1 MGKQIFYEESGQFKV
16 AEIVQE
22 NDATFLVNTQ
32 HGKRAKIKAS
42 HVFLVFDGD
51 AAQFLQQ
58 AAEAAAGIDISL
70 LWEAVG
76 NENEFT
82 AASAASEYF
91 GDSSGNIE
99 LAATLMALYAA
110 PMYFYKKNKGVFK
123 AAPAETLQQALA
135 AIERRKQQEEQING
149 WIQEL
154 LAGRLPDEIA
164 AEAKM
169 ILHAPDKQSLK
180 YKAVVKAAD
189 QKKTSL
195 FALLQSVG
203 AVPPLPEYFLDG
215 FLLTQ
220 FPKGTDCG
228 HYPVPVMR
236 NLPDADTAVR
246 AFSIDDIETS
256 EVDDAFSVRD
266 LPNGNKL
273 VGIHIAAPALA
284 IDAESLLEK
293 LIFERLSTV
302 YYPGSKITMLP
313 DNWIAAFSLDE
324 GAARPAVSLYAEINP
339 QFEVIRYE
347 SRIESVYIDCNLR
360 IENIEQA
367 FQPLQPRGDTEAFA
381 HQHEMNWLY
390 DFAVARMQARGKYDP
405 ERLPQY
411 DYGIKLGTDNTVHI
425 SVRERGAP
433 IDTLVSELM
442 IFANSTWAQMLDEAE
457 MAGLFRV
464 QPTGRVRMSTQSEP
478 HIGLG
483 LKHYAWFTSPL
494 RRATDYINQKQL
506 ISLLDP
512 DAEPRFEPQDAML
525 FAVLRD
531 FESAYAAYN
540 DFQRHMEAYWSL
552 IYIQQEQ
559 LQELTAQLIR
569 DDLVRIEGLPLV
581 SRVNGVP
588 VDAMPKCRMKVS
600 ITGIDPIQVS
610 VGLNYINVLLPADNV
625 SQISG

>member
-1 MGKQIFYEESGQFKV
+1 MGKHIFYEESGQFKV
-16 AEIVQE
+16 AEVVQK

-42 HVFLVFDGD
+42 HVFLAFDSD

-58 AAEAAAGIDISL
+58 AADAAAGIDISL

-76 NENEFT
+76 SEAEFT
-82 AASAASEYF
+82 AASAATEYF
-91 GDSSGNIE
+91 GSNSGNVE

-135 AIERRKQQEEQING
+135 AIERRKQQEAQMNS

-154 LAGRLPDEIA
+154 LAGSLPAAIA
-164 AEAKM
+164 ADAKM
-169 ILHAPDKQSLK
+169 ILHAPDKQSQS
-180 YKAVVKAAD
+180 YKAVIKAAE
-189 QKKTSL
+189 QKKTSR

-220 FPKGTDCG
+220 FPKGVDCG
-228 HYPVPVMR
+228 DYAVPIIH
-236 NLPDADTAVR
+236 NLPAADTAVQ

-284 IDAESLLEK
+284 ITAESPLEK
-293 LIFERLSTV
+293 LIFERQSTV
-302 YYPGSKITMLP
+302 YYPGGKITMLP

-324 GAARPAVSLYAEINP
+324 GAARPAVSLYAEVNP
-339 QFEVIRYE
+339 QFEIVHCE

-367 FQPLQPRGDTEAFA
+367 FQPQQARGDTEVFA

-390 DFAVARMQARGKYDP
+390 DFAIARMQARGKYDP

-411 DYGIKLGTDNTVHI
+411 DYGIKLETENKVRI

-442 IFANSTWAQMLDEAE
+442 IFANSTWAQMLDEAG

-506 ISLLDP
+506 ISLLDQ
-512 DAEPRFEPQDAML
+512 DAPSRFEPQDAML

-531 FESAYAAYN
+531 FESAYTAYN

-581 SRVNGVP
+581 SRVTGVP
-588 VDAMPKCRMKVS
+588 IDAMPKCQMKVA
-600 ITGIDPIQVS
+600 ITGIDLEQVN
-610 VGLNYINVLLPADNV
+610 VGLNYVNVLVPVA
-625 SQISG
+625 GG

>member
-16 AEIVQE
+16 AEVVQE
-22 NDATFLVNTQ
+22 NDATFLVNTA

-51 AAQFLQQ
+51 ASQFLQQ
-58 AAEAAAGIDISL
+58 AADAAAGIDISL

-76 NENEFT
+76 SEAEFT
-82 AASAASEYF
+82 AASAATEYF
-91 GDSSGNIE
+91 GGNSGNVE

-110 PMYFYKKNKGVFK
+110 PIYFYKKNKGVFK
-123 AAPAETLQQALA
+123 AAPEEALQLALA
-135 AIERRKQQEEQING
+135 AIERRKQQEAQINS
-149 WIQEL
+149 WIQQL
-154 LAGRLPDEIA
+154 LAGSLPAAIA
-164 AEAKM
+164 ADAKV
-169 ILHAPDKQSLK
+169 ILHAPDKQSLS
-180 YKAVVKAAD
+180 YKAVIKAAE

-195 FALLQSVG
+195 FTLLQSVG

-220 FPKGTDCG
+220 FPKGAGCG
-228 HYPVPVMR
+228 DYPVPVIN
-236 NLPDADTAVR
+236 NLPVADTEIR

-284 IDAESLLEK
+284 ITAESPLEK

-302 YYPGSKITMLP
+302 YYPGGKITMLP

-324 GAARPAVSLYAEINP
+324 GAARPAVSLYAEVNP
-339 QFEVIRYE
+339 QFEIVHCE

-367 FQPLQPRGDTEAFA
+367 FQPQQMRSNAEVFA

-411 DYGIKLGTDNTVHI
+411 DYGIKLEADNKVRI

-442 IFANSTWAQMLDEAE
+442 IFANSTWAQMLDEAG

-464 QPTGRVRMSTQSEP
+464 QPAGRVRMSTQSEP
-478 HIGLG
+478 HVGLG

-506 ISLLDP
+506 ISLLDET
-512 DAEPRFEPQDAML
+512 ALPRFEPQEAML

-531 FESAYAAYN
+531 FESAYTAYN

-552 IYIQQEQ
+552 IYIQQER
-559 LQELTAQLIR
+559 LQELTARLIR

-581 SRVNGVP
+581 SRVSGVP
-588 VDAMPKCRMKVS
+588 IDVIPKCQMKVA
-600 ITGIDPIQVS
+600 ITGIDLDQVS
-610 VGLNYINVLLPADNV
+610 VGLNYVNVLMPVAGV
-625 SQISG
+625 

>member
-16 AEIVQE
+16 AEVVQE
-22 NDATFLVNTQ
+22 NDATFLVNTA

-51 AAQFLQQ
+51 ASQFLQQ
-58 AAEAAAGIDISL
+58 AADAAAGIDISL

-76 NENEFT
+76 SEAEFT
-82 AASAASEYF
+82 AASAATEYF
-91 GDSSGNIE
+91 GGNSGNVE

-110 PMYFYKKNKGVFK
+110 PIYFYKKNKGVFK
-123 AAPAETLQQALA
+123 AAPEEALQLALA
-135 AIERRKQQEEQING
+135 AIERRKQQEAQINS
-149 WIQEL
+149 WIQQL
-154 LAGRLPDEIA
+154 LAGSLPAAIA
-164 AEAKM
+164 ADAKV
-169 ILHAPDKQSLK
+169 ILHAPDKQSLS
-180 YKAVVKAAD
+180 YKAVIKAAE

-195 FALLQSVG
+195 FTLLQSVG

-220 FPKGTDCG
+220 FPKGAGCG
-228 HYPVPVMR
+228 DYPVPVIN
-236 NLPDADTAVR
+236 NLPVADTEIR

-284 IDAESLLEK
+284 ITAESPLEK

-302 YYPGSKITMLP
+302 YYPGGKITMLP

-324 GAARPAVSLYAEINP
+324 GAARPAVSLYAEVNP
-339 QFEVIRYE
+339 QFEIVHCE

-367 FQPLQPRGDTEAFA
+367 FQPQQMRSNAEVFA

-411 DYGIKLGTDNTVHI
+411 DYGIKLEADNKVRI

-442 IFANSTWAQMLDEAE
+442 IFANSTWAQMLDEAG

-464 QPTGRVRMSTQSEP
+464 QPAGRVRMSTQSEP
-478 HIGLG
+478 HVGLG

-506 ISLLDP
+506 ISLLDET
-512 DAEPRFEPQDAML
+512 ALPRFEPQEAML

-531 FESAYAAYN
+531 FESAYTAYN

-552 IYIQQEQ
+552 IYIQQER
-559 LQELTAQLIR
+559 LQELTARLIR

-581 SRVNGVP
+581 SRVSGVP
-588 VDAMPKCRMKVS
+588 IDVIPKCQMKVA
-600 ITGIDPIQVS
+600 ITGIDLEQVS
-610 VGLNYINVLLPADNV
+610 VGLNYVNVLMPVAGV
-625 SQISG
+625 

>member
-16 AEIVQE
+16 AEVVQE
-22 NDATFLVNTQ
+22 NDATFLVNTA

-51 AAQFLQQ
+51 ASQFLQQ
-58 AAEAAAGIDISL
+58 AADAAAGIDISL

-76 NENEFT
+76 SEAEFT
-82 AASAASEYF
+82 AASAATEYF
-91 GDSSGNIE
+91 GGNSGNVE

-110 PMYFYKKNKGVFK
+110 PIYFYKKNKGVFK
-123 AAPAETLQQALA
+123 AAPEEALQLALA
-135 AIERRKQQEEQING
+135 AIERRKQQEAQINS
-149 WIQEL
+149 WIQQL
-154 LAGRLPDEIA
+154 LAGSLPAAIA
-164 AEAKM
+164 ADAKV
-169 ILHAPDKQSLK
+169 ILHAPDKQSLS
-180 YKAVVKAAD
+180 YKAVIKAAE

-195 FALLQSVG
+195 FTLLQSVG

-220 FPKGTDCG
+220 FPKGAGCG
-228 HYPVPVMR
+228 DYPVPVIN
-236 NLPDADTAVR
+236 NLPVADTEIR

-284 IDAESLLEK
+284 ITAESPLEK

-302 YYPGSKITMLP
+302 YYPGGKITMLP

-324 GAARPAVSLYAEINP
+324 GAARPAVSLYAEVNP
-339 QFEVIRYE
+339 QFEIVHCE

-367 FQPLQPRGDTEAFA
+367 FQPQQMRSNAEVFA

-411 DYGIKLGTDNTVHI
+411 DYGIKLEADNKVRI

-442 IFANSTWAQMLDEAE
+442 IFANSTWAQMLDKAG

-464 QPTGRVRMSTQSEP
+464 QPAGRVRMSTQSEP
-478 HIGLG
+478 HVGLG

-506 ISLLDP
+506 ISLLDET
-512 DAEPRFEPQDAML
+512 ALPRFEPQEAML

-531 FESAYAAYN
+531 FESAYTAYN

-552 IYIQQEQ
+552 IYIQQER
-559 LQELTAQLIR
+559 LQELTARLIR

-581 SRVNGVP
+581 SRVSGVP
-588 VDAMPKCRMKVS
+588 IDVIPKCQMKVA
-600 ITGIDPIQVS
+600 ITGIDLEQVS
-610 VGLNYINVLLPADNV
+610 VGLNYVNVLMPVAGV
-625 SQISG
+625 

>member
-1 MGKQIFYEESGQFKV
+1 MGKHIFYEESGQFKV

-32 HGKRAKIKAS
+32 HGKRAKIKSS
-42 HVFLVFDGD
+42 HVFLAFDSD

-58 AAEAAAGIDISL
+58 ATDAAADIDISL

-76 NENEFT
+76 SEAEFT
-82 AASAASEYF
+82 ATGAAAEYF
-91 GDSSGNIE
+91 GSNNGNVE

-135 AIERRKQQEEQING
+135 AIERRKQQEAQINS

-154 LAGRLPDEIA
+154 LAGSLPAPIA
-164 AEAKM
+164 ADAKM
-169 ILHAPDKQSLK
+169 ILHAPDKQSLS
-180 YKAVVKAAD
+180 YKAVIKAAD
-189 QKKTSL
+189 QKKTSV
-195 FALLQSVG
+195 FSLLQSVG

-220 FPKGTDCG
+220 FPKGVDCG
-228 HYPVPVMR
+228 DYPVPAIH
-236 NLPDADTAVR
+236 NLPAADTTVL

-284 IDAESLLEK
+284 ITAESPLEK
-293 LIFERLSTV
+293 LIFERQSTV
-302 YYPGSKITMLP
+302 YYPGGKITMLP

-324 GAARPAVSLYAEINP
+324 GAARPAVSLYAEVNS
-339 QFEVIRYE
+339 QFEIVHCE

-367 FQPLQPRGDTEAFA
+367 FQPQQACGDTEVFA

-390 DFAVARMQARGKYDP
+390 DFAIARMQARGKYDP

-411 DYGIKLGTDNTVHI
+411 DYGIKLDAENKVRI

-442 IFANSTWAQMLDEAE
+442 IFANSTWAQMLDEAG

-506 ISLLDP
+506 ISLLDSGVP
-512 DAEPRFEPQDAML
+512 SRFEPQDAML

-531 FESAYAAYN
+531 FESTYAAYN

-581 SRVNGVP
+581 SRVTGVP
-588 VDAMPKCRMKVS
+588 IDAMPKCHMKVAV
-600 ITGIDPIQVS
+600 TGIDLEQVN
-610 VGLNYINVLLPADNV
+610 VGLNYVNVLVPVA
-625 SQISG
+625 GG

>member
-1 MGKQIFYEESGQFKV
+1 MGKHIFYEESGQFKV
-16 AEIVQE
+16 AEVVQE

-32 HGKRAKIKAS
+32 HGKRAKIKAN
-42 HVFLVFDGD
+42 HVFLAFDSD

-58 AAEAAAGIDISL
+58 AADAAAGIDISL

-76 NENEFT
+76 SEAEFT
-82 AASAASEYF
+82 AASAATEYF
-91 GDSSGNIE
+91 GSNSGNVE

-135 AIERRKQQEEQING
+135 AIERRKQQEAQMNS

-154 LAGRLPDEIA
+154 LAGSLPAAIA
-164 AEAKM
+164 ADAKM
-169 ILHAPDKQSLK
+169 ILHAPDKQSQS
-180 YKAVVKAAD
+180 YKAVIKAAE
-189 QKKTSL
+189 QKKTSR

-220 FPKGTDCG
+220 FPKGVDCG
-228 HYPVPVMR
+228 DYAVPIIH
-236 NLPDADTAVR
+236 NLPAADTAVQ
-246 AFSIDDIETS
+246 AFSIDDIDTN

-284 IDAESLLEK
+284 ITAESPLEK
-293 LIFERLSTV
+293 LIFERQSTV
-302 YYPGSKITMLP
+302 YYPGGKITMLP

-324 GAARPAVSLYAEINP
+324 GAARPAVSLYAEVNP
-339 QFEVIRYE
+339 QFEIVQCE

-367 FQPLQPRGDTEAFA
+367 FQPQHTRGDTEVFA

-390 DFAVARMQARGKYDP
+390 DFAIARMQARGKYDP

-411 DYGIKLGTDNTVHI
+411 DYGIKLETENKVRI

-442 IFANSTWAQMLDEAE
+442 IFANSTWARMLDEAG

-512 DAEPRFEPQDAML
+512 DAPSRFEPQDAML

-581 SRVNGVP
+581 SRVTGVP
-588 VDAMPKCRMKVS
+588 IDALPKCQMKVA
-600 ITGIDPIQVS
+600 ITGIDLEQVN
-610 VGLNYINVLLPADNV
+610 VGLNYVNVLVPVAGV
-625 SQISG
+625 

>member
-76 NENEFT
+76 TESEFT

-91 GDSSGNIE
+91 GNSSGNIE

-367 FQPLQPRGDTEAFA
+367 FQPLQPRSDTEAFA

-411 DYGIKLGTDNTVHI
+411 DYGIKLGADNTVHI

-531 FESAYAAYN
+531 FEAAYAAYN

-610 VGLNYINVLLPADNV
+610 VGLNYINVLLPADNA

>member
-16 AEIVQE
+16 AEVVQE
-22 NDATFLVNTQ
+22 NDATFLVNTA

-51 AAQFLQQ
+51 ASQFLQQ
-58 AAEAAAGIDISL
+58 AADAAAGIDISL

-76 NENEFT
+76 SEAEFT
-82 AASAASEYF
+82 AASAATEYF
-91 GDSSGNIE
+91 GGNSGNVE

-110 PMYFYKKNKGVFK
+110 PIYFYKKNKGVFK
-123 AAPAETLQQALA
+123 AAPEEALQLALA
-135 AIERRKQQEEQING
+135 AIERRKQQEAQINS
-149 WIQEL
+149 WIQQL
-154 LAGRLPDEIA
+154 LAGSLPAAIA
-164 AEAKM
+164 ADAKV
-169 ILHAPDKQSLK
+169 ILHAPDKQSLS
-180 YKAVVKAAD
+180 YKAVIKAAE

-195 FALLQSVG
+195 FTLLQSVG

-220 FPKGTDCG
+220 FPKGAGCG
-228 HYPVPVMR
+228 DYPVPVIN
-236 NLPDADTAVR
+236 NLPVADTEIR

-266 LPNGNKL
+266 LLNGNKL

-284 IDAESLLEK
+284 ITAESPLEK

-302 YYPGSKITMLP
+302 YYPGGKITMLP

-324 GAARPAVSLYAEINP
+324 GAARPAVSLYAEVNP
-339 QFEVIRYE
+339 QFEIVHCE

-367 FQPLQPRGDTEAFA
+367 FQPQQMRSNAEVFA

-411 DYGIKLGTDNTVHI
+411 DYGIKLEADNKVRI

-442 IFANSTWAQMLDEAE
+442 IFANSTWAQMLDEAG

-464 QPTGRVRMSTQSEP
+464 QPAGRVRMSTQSEP
-478 HIGLG
+478 HVGLG

-506 ISLLDP
+506 ISLLDET
-512 DAEPRFEPQDAML
+512 ALPRFEPQEAML

-531 FESAYAAYN
+531 FESAYTAYN

-552 IYIQQEQ
+552 IYIQQER
-559 LQELTAQLIR
+559 LQELTARLIR

-581 SRVNGVP
+581 SRVSGVP
-588 VDAMPKCRMKVS
+588 IDVIPKCQMKVA
-600 ITGIDPIQVS
+600 ITGIDLEQVS
-610 VGLNYINVLLPADNV
+610 VGLNYVNVLMPVAGV
-625 SQISG
+625 

>member
-1 MGKQIFYEESGQFKV
+1 MGKHIFYEESGQFKV
-16 AEIVQE
+16 AEVVQK

-42 HVFLVFDGD
+42 HVFLAFDSD

-58 AAEAAAGIDISL
+58 AADAAAGIDISL

-76 NENEFT
+76 SEAEFT
-82 AASAASEYF
+82 AASAATEYF
-91 GDSSGNIE
+91 GSNSGNVE

-135 AIERRKQQEEQING
+135 AIERRKQQEAQMNS

-154 LAGRLPDEIA
+154 LAGSLPAAIA
-164 AEAKM
+164 ADAKM
-169 ILHAPDKQSLK
+169 ILHAPDKQSQS
-180 YKAVVKAAD
+180 YKAVIKAAE
-189 QKKTSL
+189 QKKTSR

-220 FPKGTDCG
+220 FPKGVDCG
-228 HYPVPVMR
+228 DYAVPIIH
-236 NLPDADTAVR
+236 NLPAADTAVQ

-284 IDAESLLEK
+284 ITAESPLEK

-302 YYPGSKITMLP
+302 YYPGGKITMLP

-324 GAARPAVSLYAEINP
+324 GAARPAVSLYAEVNP
-339 QFEVIRYE
+339 QFEIVHCE

-367 FQPLQPRGDTEAFA
+367 FQPQQARGDTEVFA

-390 DFAVARMQARGKYDP
+390 DFAIARMQARGKYDP

-411 DYGIKLGTDNTVHI
+411 DYGIKLETENKVRI

-442 IFANSTWAQMLDEAE
+442 IFANSTWAQMLDEAG

-512 DAEPRFEPQDAML
+512 DAPSRFEPQDAML

-531 FESAYAAYN
+531 FESAYTAYN

-581 SRVNGVP
+581 SRVTGVP
-588 VDAMPKCRMKVS
+588 IDAMPKCQMKVA
-600 ITGIDPIQVS
+600 ITGIDLEQVN
-610 VGLNYINVLLPADNV
+610 VGLNYVNVLVPVA
-625 SQISG
+625 GG

>member
-16 AEIVQE
+16 AEVVQE
-22 NDATFLVNTQ
+22 NDATFLVNTA

-51 AAQFLQQ
+51 ASLFLQQ
-58 AAEAAAGIDISL
+58 AADAAAGIDISL

-76 NENEFT
+76 SEAEFT
-82 AASAASEYF
+82 AASAATEYF
-91 GDSSGNIE
+91 GGNSGNVE
-99 LAATLMALYAA
+99 LAAILMALYAA
-110 PMYFYKKNKGVFK
+110 PIYFYKKNKGVFK
-123 AAPAETLQQALA
+123 AAPEEALKLALA
-135 AIERRKQQEEQING
+135 AIERRKQQEAQINS

-154 LAGRLPDEIA
+154 LAGTLPAAIA
-164 AEAKM
+164 ADAKV
-169 ILHAPDKQSLK
+169 ILHTPDKQSLS
-180 YKAVVKAAD
+180 YKAVIKAAE

-195 FALLQSVG
+195 FTLLQSVG

-220 FPKGTDCG
+220 FPKGAGCG
-228 HYPVPVMR
+228 DYPVPVIN
-236 NLPDADTAVR
+236 NLPVADTEIR

-284 IDAESLLEK
+284 ITAESPLEK
-293 LIFERLSTV
+293 LVFERLSTV
-302 YYPGSKITMLP
+302 YYPGGKITMLP

-324 GAARPAVSLYAEINP
+324 GAARPAVSLYAEVNP
-339 QFEVIRYE
+339 QFEIVHCE
-347 SRIESVYIDCNLR
+347 SRIESVYVDCNLR

-367 FQPLQPRGDTEAFA
+367 FQPQQMRSNAEVFA

-411 DYGIKLGTDNTVHI
+411 DYGIKLETDNKVRI
-425 SVRERGAP
+425 IVRERGAP

-442 IFANSTWAQMLDEAE
+442 IFANSTWAHMLDEAG

-464 QPTGRVRMSTQSEP
+464 QPAGRVRMSTQSEP
-478 HIGLG
+478 HVGLG

-506 ISLLDP
+506 ISLLDET
-512 DAEPRFEPQDAML
+512 ALPRFEPQEAML
-525 FAVLRD
+525 FAILRD
-531 FESAYAAYN
+531 FESAYTAYN

-552 IYIQQEQ
+552 IYIQQER
-559 LQELTAQLIR
+559 LQELTARLIR

-581 SRVNGVP
+581 SRVSGVP
-588 VDAMPKCRMKVS
+588 IDVIPKCQMKVA
-600 ITGIDPIQVS
+600 ITGIDLEQVS
-610 VGLNYINVLLPADNV
+610 VGLNYVNVLMPVAGV
-625 SQISG
+625 

>member
-1 MGKQIFYEESGQFKV
+1 MGKHIFYEESGQFKV
-16 AEIVQE
+16 AEVVQE

-32 HGKRAKIKAS
+32 HGKRAKIKTS

-58 AAEAAAGIDISL
+58 ATDAAADIDISL

-76 NENEFT
+76 SEAEFT
-82 AASAASEYF
+82 ATGAAAEYF
-91 GDSSGNIE
+91 GSNSGNVE
-99 LAATLMALYAA
+99 VAATLMALYAA

-123 AAPAETLQQALA
+123 AAPEEILQQALA
-135 AIERRKQQEEQING
+135 AIERRKQQEAQINS

-154 LAGRLPDEIA
+154 LAGSLPAPIA
-164 AEAKM
+164 ADAKM
-169 ILHAPDKQSLK
+169 ILHAPDKQSLS
-180 YKAVVKAAD
+180 YKAVIKAAD
-189 QKKTSL
+189 QKKTSV

-220 FPKGTDCG
+220 FPKGVDCG
-228 HYPVPVMR
+228 DYPVPAPH
-236 NLPDADTAVR
+236 NLPAADTAVL

-284 IDAESLLEK
+284 ITAESSLEK

-302 YYPGSKITMLP
+302 YYPGGKITMLP
-313 DNWIAAFSLDE
+313 DNWVAAFSLDE
-324 GAARPAVSLYAEINP
+324 GAARPAVSLYAEVNP
-339 QFEVIRYE
+339 QFEVVHCE
-347 SRIESVYIDCNLR
+347 SRIESVYIDSNIR

-367 FQPLQPRGDTEAFA
+367 FQPQQERGDIEDFA

-390 DFAVARMQARGKYDP
+390 DFAVSRMQARGKYDP

-411 DYGIKLGTDNTVHI
+411 DYGIKLEADNKVRI

-442 IFANSTWAQMLDEAE
+442 IFANSTWAQMLDEAG

-506 ISLLDP
+506 ISLLDS
-512 DAEPRFEPQDAML
+512 AALPRFEPQDAML

-531 FESAYAAYN
+531 FESAYAVYN
-540 DFQRHMEAYWSL
+540 DFQCHMEAYWSL

-559 LQELTAQLIR
+559 MQELTAQLIR

-581 SRVNGVP
+581 SRVSGVP
-588 VDAMPKCRMKVS
+588 IDAMPKCRMRTS
-600 ITGIDPIQVS
+600 ITGIDLVQVS
-610 VGLNYINVLLPADNV
+610 VGLNYVNALVPVA
-625 SQISG
+625 GT

>member
-1 MGKQIFYEESGQFKV
+1 MGKHIFYEESGQFKV
-16 AEIVQE
+16 AEVVQK

-42 HVFLVFDGD
+42 HVFLAFDSD

-58 AAEAAAGIDISL
+58 AADAAAGIDISL

-76 NENEFT
+76 SEAEFT
-82 AASAASEYF
+82 AASAATEYF
-91 GDSSGNIE
+91 GSNSGNVE

-135 AIERRKQQEEQING
+135 AIERRKQQEAQMNS

-154 LAGRLPDEIA
+154 LAGSLPAAIA
-164 AEAKM
+164 ADAKM
-169 ILHAPDKQSLK
+169 ILHAPDKQSQS
-180 YKAVVKAAD
+180 YKAVIKAAE
-189 QKKTSL
+189 QKKTSR

-220 FPKGTDCG
+220 FPKGVDCG
-228 HYPVPVMR
+228 DYAVPIIH
-236 NLPDADTAVR
+236 NLPAADTAVQ

-284 IDAESLLEK
+284 ITAESPLEK
-293 LIFERLSTV
+293 LIFERQSTV
-302 YYPGSKITMLP
+302 YYPGGKITMLP

-324 GAARPAVSLYAEINP
+324 GAARPAVSLYAEVNP
-339 QFEVIRYE
+339 QFEIVHCE

-367 FQPLQPRGDTEAFA
+367 FQPQQARGDTEVFA

-390 DFAVARMQARGKYDP
+390 DFAIARMQARGKYDP

-411 DYGIKLGTDNTVHI
+411 DYGIKLETENKVRI

-442 IFANSTWAQMLDEAE
+442 IFANSTWAQMLDEAG

-512 DAEPRFEPQDAML
+512 DAPSRFEPQDAML

-531 FESAYAAYN
+531 FESAYTAYN

-581 SRVNGVP
+581 SRVTGVP
-588 VDAMPKCRMKVS
+588 IDAMPKCQMKVA
-600 ITGIDPIQVS
+600 ITGIDLEQVN
-610 VGLNYINVLLPADNV
+610 VGLNYVNVLVPVA
-625 SQISG
+625 GG